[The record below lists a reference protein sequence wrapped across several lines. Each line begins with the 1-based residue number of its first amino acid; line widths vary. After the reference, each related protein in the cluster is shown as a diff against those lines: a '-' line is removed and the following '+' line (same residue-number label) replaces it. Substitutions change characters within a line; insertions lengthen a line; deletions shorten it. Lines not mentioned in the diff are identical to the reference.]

1 MGGVNMQACA
11 NFCME
16 LIDKKNQFLFS
27 HQFSN
32 EWFLQEVNYE
42 NQNDSK
48 ADALGIVRSITAQL

>member
-32 EWFLQEVNYE
+32 E
-42 NQNDSK
+42 
-48 ADALGIVRSITAQL
+48 